1 MSSPAADRFRP
12 RSPQEGR
19 LAVAVEAGT
28 RQLVLAWAV
37 IARSA
42 LRGVGNGLQALRQ
55 DAATGPHR
63 QAAPRSQLLAELE
76 EARRLGRW
84 HTAEDEALVREHE
97 ARLAAEQRALVLQTA
112 GRRGTVGLLVLAWF
126 VPLLWPV
133 AIVGSFAAF
142 PRTSRRLLVAL
153 LGLGAASLLALAL
166 VVGHWLRGD
175 QPATPALPSSELRQ
189 EASGDLGRTVAERL
203 VREAD
208 YWDPVSPADEGAGLL
223 RKGLFRP
230 WGGQPVMVIPRASWQ
245 ALTAPERRALAEHVR
260 FERGVEAIH
269 VGRVG
274 PSSRFQGNAITVEE
288 RVWP

>member
-1 MSSPAADRFRP
+1 MA
-12 RSPQEGR
+12 
-19 LAVAVEAGT
+19 LAVEAGT
-28 RQLVLAWAV
+28 RQVVWAAAV
-37 IARSA
+37 VARSA
-42 LRGVGNGLQALRQ
+42 LRGLGNGILELRH
-55 DAATGPHR
+55 DAATGPGR
-63 QAAPRSQLLAELE
+63 QAARRTQLVAELE

-97 ARLAAEQRALVLQTA
+97 ARLAAEQRTLVLQTA

-142 PRTSRRLLVAL
+142 PRTSRRVLVAL
-153 LGLGAASLLALAL
+153 VGLGAASLLALAL
-166 VVGHWLRGD
+166 VVGQWLRGD
-175 QPATPALPSSELRQ
+175 PPPATPALPSSDLGQ
-189 EASGDLGRTVAERL
+189 EASGELGRGIAERL

-208 YWDPVSPADEGAGLL
+208 YWEPLSPSDEGAGMG
-223 RKGLFRP
+223 RKGVFRQ
-230 WGGQPVMVIPRASWQ
+230 WEGRPVMVIPRASWQ
-245 ALTAPERRALAEHVR
+245 ALTARERRALAEYVR

-274 PSSRFQGNAITVEE
+274 PSSRFQGNGITVDE